1 MCNLIIRPPPPP
13 LPLLKSQEQALQR
26 CNQGSRV
33 PARLIIRQEEK
44 SFLLDCYYEY
54 RLWTWAK

>member
-1 MCNLIIRPPPPP
+1 MCNLIIRPPPP